1 MVELVKPAEQRP
13 VVSMKVNFLNTEY
26 EQEVSLDKRN
36 FIPFL
41 VNRDFMKRANL
52 MINPARK
59 FLLTN
64 KKMIQ
69 PKSKPSIQERCRER
83 ELLDAWGDV
92 EEAIDNWQKKFD
104 MYKWLNQLGYSP
116 MVVKYMS
123 GLNENTIYEIKNEE
137 GCEQLAEGYNWL
149 KTPKQKQNYLDF
161 HIKIESDI
169 QEWLKNNKIVRKKRI
184 QTPAQ
189 KVKKLNYL
197 QSGEGLTSIDPVEII
212 RAKKLFTYNVK
223 SRKLR
228 CYSSYGLN
236 VKGTSITSC
245 DKVEEKTLTDIKL
258 LDRLIKGGNIIANGF
273 MDELRTK
280 SKTQKIILSI
290 KIVY

>member
-1 MVELVKPAEQRP
+1 
-13 VVSMKVNFLNTEY
+13 
-26 EQEVSLDKRN
+26 
-36 FIPFL
+36 
-41 VNRDFMKRANL
+41 
-52 MINPARK
+52 
-59 FLLTN
+59 
-64 KKMIQ
+64 MIQ
-69 PKSKPSIQERCRER
+69 PKSKPSIQERCREKA
-83 ELLDAWGDV
+83 LDAWGDV
-92 EEAIDNWQKKFD
+92 EEAIDNWPKKFD

-161 HIKIESDI
+161 HMKIESDI

-228 CYSSYGLN
+228 CYSSYGLS
-236 VKGTSITSC
+236 VKGTSIISC

-280 SKTQKIILSI
+280 SKTPENNLVNKNCILV
-290 KIVY
+290 KVVK

>member
-1 MVELVKPAEQRP
+1 
-13 VVSMKVNFLNTEY
+13 
-26 EQEVSLDKRN
+26 
-36 FIPFL
+36 
-41 VNRDFMKRANL
+41 
-52 MINPARK
+52 
-59 FLLTN
+59 
-64 KKMIQ
+64 MIQ
-69 PKSKPSIQERCRER
+69 PKSKPSIQERCREKA
-83 ELLDAWGDV
+83 LDAWGDV
-92 EEAIDNWQKKFD
+92 EEAIDNYPKKFD

-123 GLNENTIYEIKNEE
+123 GLNENNIYEIKNEE

-149 KTPKQKQNYLDF
+149 KTEKQKQKYLDF
-161 HIKIESDI
+161 HLKIESDI
-169 QEWLKNNKIVRKKRI
+169 QDWLKNNKIVRKKRI

-197 QSGEGLTSIDPVEII
+197 QSGEGLTSIDPIEII

-280 SKTQKIILSI
+280 SKTPENNLVNKNCILV
-290 KIVY
+290 KVVK

>member
-1 MVELVKPAEQRP
+1 
-13 VVSMKVNFLNTEY
+13 
-26 EQEVSLDKRN
+26 
-36 FIPFL
+36 
-41 VNRDFMKRANL
+41 
-52 MINPARK
+52 
-59 FLLTN
+59 
-64 KKMIQ
+64 MIQ
-69 PKSKPSIQERCRER
+69 PKSKPSIQERCREKA
-83 ELLDAWGDV
+83 LDAWGDV
-92 EEAIDNWQKKFD
+92 EEAIDNYPKKFD

-137 GCEQLAEGYNWL
+137 GCEQLAEGYSFL
-149 KTPKQKQNYLDF
+149 TPKQKQKYLDF
-161 HIKIESDI
+161 HLQIESDI

-197 QSGEGLTSIDPVEII
+197 QSGEGLTSIDPIEII

-236 VKGTSITSC
+236 VKNTAITSC
-245 DKVEEKTLTDIKL
+245 EKVEEKTLTDIKL

-280 SKTQKIILSI
+280 SKTPENNLVNKNCILV
-290 KIVY
+290 KVVK

>member
-1 MVELVKPAEQRP
+1 
-13 VVSMKVNFLNTEY
+13 
-26 EQEVSLDKRN
+26 
-36 FIPFL
+36 
-41 VNRDFMKRANL
+41 
-52 MINPARK
+52 
-59 FLLTN
+59 
-64 KKMIQ
+64 
-69 PKSKPSIQERCRER
+69 
-83 ELLDAWGDV
+83 
-92 EEAIDNWQKKFD
+92 

-258 LDRLIKGGNIIANGF
+258 LDR
-273 MDELRTK
+273 T
-280 SKTQKIILSI
+280 
-290 KIVY
+290 Y

>member
-1 MVELVKPAEQRP
+1 
-13 VVSMKVNFLNTEY
+13 
-26 EQEVSLDKRN
+26 
-36 FIPFL
+36 
-41 VNRDFMKRANL
+41 
-52 MINPARK
+52 
-59 FLLTN
+59 
-64 KKMIQ
+64 
-69 PKSKPSIQERCRER
+69 
-83 ELLDAWGDV
+83 
-92 EEAIDNWQKKFD
+92 

-161 HIKIESDI
+161 HMKIESDI

-212 RAKKLFTYNVK
+212 RETIYIQ
-223 SRKLR
+223 
-228 CYSSYGLN
+228 CEEQ
-236 VKGTSITSC
+236 
-245 DKVEEKTLTDIKL
+245 KVEVLQFIWFERK
-258 LDRLIKGGNIIANGF
+258 RHVNNF
-273 MDELRTK
+273 M
-280 SKTQKIILSI
+280 
-290 KIVY
+290 

>member
-1 MVELVKPAEQRP
+1 
-13 VVSMKVNFLNTEY
+13 
-26 EQEVSLDKRN
+26 
-36 FIPFL
+36 
-41 VNRDFMKRANL
+41 
-52 MINPARK
+52 
-59 FLLTN
+59 
-64 KKMIQ
+64 MIQ
-69 PKSKPSIQERCRER
+69 PKSKPSIQERCREKA
-83 ELLDAWGDV
+83 LDAWGDV
-92 EEAIDNWQKKFD
+92 EEAIDNWPKKFD

-149 KTPKQKQNYLDF
+149 KTPKQKQKYLDF
-161 HIKIESDI
+161 HLKIESDI

-236 VKGTSITSC
+236 VKNTSITSC

-280 SKTQKIILSI
+280 SKTPENNLVNKNCILV
-290 KIVY
+290 KVVK